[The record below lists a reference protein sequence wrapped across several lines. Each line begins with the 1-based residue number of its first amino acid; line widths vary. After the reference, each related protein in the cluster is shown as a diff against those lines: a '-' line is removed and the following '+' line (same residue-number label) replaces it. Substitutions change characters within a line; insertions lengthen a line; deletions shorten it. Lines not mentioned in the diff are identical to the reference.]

1 MGMPDDRFFTESG
14 KTAESLKEIVPPLLM
29 ALGALSLL
37 RSSRLLRFVAAG
49 AVLYSIADATELR
62 RRKRGYNI
70 AARRSAGRSIDQEM
84 EDSFPASDP
93 PSFSG
98 ATAGAP

>member
-1 MGMPDDRFFTESG
+1 MPDDRFVTDTG
-14 KTAESLKEIVPPLLM
+14 KTAQSLKEVVPPLLM
-29 ALGALSLL
+29 ALGAISLF
-37 RSSRLLRFVAAG
+37 RSSRLLGFVAAG
-49 AVLYSIADATELR
+49 AVLYNVVNATEAE
-62 RRKRGYNI
+62 RRKSGRNI
-70 AARRSAGRSIDQEM
+70 AVRRAVGRSIDQEM

>member
-1 MGMPDDRFFTESG
+1 MADNRL
-14 KTAESLKEIVPPLLM
+14 TAEKPNVVDDFQKIVPPLLM

-37 RSSRLLRFVAAG
+37 RSSRTLSFAIIGTWLYGVASRSDDNRDTRRTAG
-49 AVLYSIADATELR
+49 ESVDEEL
-62 RRKRGYNI
+62 
-70 AARRSAGRSIDQEM
+70 

-98 ATAGAP
+98 STAGAP

>member
-1 MGMPDDRFFTESG
+1 MADIRP
-14 KTAESLKEIVPPLLM
+14 TAEKPTAVDDFQKIVPPLLM

-37 RSSRLLRFVAAG
+37 RSSRTLSVAIIGAWLYGVATKSDGDRHGKRMAG
-49 AVLYSIADATELR
+49 E
-62 RRKRGYNI
+62 
-70 AARRSAGRSIDQEM
+70 SIDQEM

-98 ATAGAP
+98 STAGAP

>member
-1 MGMPDDRFFTESG
+1 MADNRPTADKSTAVDDFQ
-14 KTAESLKEIVPPLLM
+14 KIVPPLLM

-37 RSSRLLRFVAAG
+37 RSSRTLSVAIIGTWLYGLACKSDRDRDAG
-49 AVLYSIADATELR
+49 HVTGET
-62 RRKRGYNI
+62 
-70 AARRSAGRSIDQEM
+70 IDQEM

-98 ATAGAP
+98 STAGAP

>member
-1 MGMPDDRFFTESG
+1 MADNRPTVAKPTAVDDFQ
-14 KTAESLKEIVPPLLM
+14 KIVPPLLM

-37 RSSRLLRFVAAG
+37 RSSRTLSVAIIG
-49 AVLYSIADATELR
+49 TWLYGLARKSDAER
-62 RRKRGYNI
+62 D
-70 AARRSAGRSIDQEM
+70 AGRITSETIDQEM

-98 ATAGAP
+98 STAGAP